1 LIKEIIARETIK
13 PSKMHMTLNI
23 DVESIWG
30 WNSQTIKKMQASSI
44 VHPHQGSKVGSHNNN
59 IKISIE
65 AILILLIIS
74 NYL

>member
-1 LIKEIIARETIK
+1 LIKEIITKEIVK
-13 PSKMHMTLNI
+13 PSKMHMTPNI

-30 WNSQTIKKMQASSI
+30 WNSEIVKKMQASST
-44 VHPHQGSKVGSHNNN
+44 VLPHQGSKVGSHNKN
-59 IKISIE
+59 IKISIQ